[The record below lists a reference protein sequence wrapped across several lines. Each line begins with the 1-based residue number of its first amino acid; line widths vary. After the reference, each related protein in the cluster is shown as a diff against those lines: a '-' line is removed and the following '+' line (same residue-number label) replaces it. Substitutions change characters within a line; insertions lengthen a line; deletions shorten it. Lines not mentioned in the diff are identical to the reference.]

1 MAELVDAH
9 DSKSCFAR
17 SESSILSSPTKN
29 FMKLNNYNNLLEL
42 FQSRYQSENKNEIF
56 LQSLKD
62 KDLKFTWKQT
72 YDCIQKL
79 SNHIQKYISSKD
91 RCLLISENRPE
102 WLISDLAIML
112 AEGITVPAYTTYT
125 ERDYEYLINDCEP
138 SVIIVSDNTQ
148 YKKVRNIIS
157 KKSFIKT
164 VICFENIQDSE
175 SKIEIIN
182 TYEIFGK
189 TNYEEKNLNGINLTR
204 KDISCIIYTSGT
216 QGNPKGVMLSH
227 GGILNN
233 CEGSTELL
241 NEIINLKPKFL
252 TWLPLSHS
260 YEHTVQFVQIAV
272 GAKVFYAESID
283 KLVKNMNDCSPDI
296 MTAVPRFYQNLYQ
309 KISSTF
315 NKATGIKK
323 FLVQST
329 LNLGEKKF
337 LKQKLSFYEK
347 LVNFICENL
356 VRKKI
361 KSQFGGSLKAF
372 VSGGGA
378 LDYKVGVFLNS
389 IGLPTLQGY
398 GLTETSPVVS
408 CNRINDIRI
417 DTVGPPFKGNEV
429 KIADDGEILIKGE
442 NVMLGYWKNL
452 AETQKVIKSGWLYTG
467 DIGHFDNGFLKITDR
482 KKDILITPGGDNI
495 SPVKIENDLT
505 KIEFIEQALVY
516 GDNKPFLVALI
527 VLSDDKKDIKHEII
541 NDEIEKVNKQ
551 LNKIEKIKKFIVIE
565 KQFSIENGF
574 MTPTLKFK
582 RYKIIQ
588 EYKNQLEKLY
598 N

>member
-1 MAELVDAH
+1 
-9 DSKSCFAR
+9 
-17 SESSILSSPTKN
+17 
-29 FMKLNNYNNLLEL
+29 MKLNNYNNLLEL
-42 FQSRYQSENKNEIF
+42 FHFQYQKNDENEIF

-62 KDLKFTWKQT
+62 KELKFSWKQT

-79 SNHIQKYISSKD
+79 SNHIRKYISIKD

-102 WLISDLAIML
+102 WLISDLSIML
-112 AEGITVPAYTTYT
+112 AEGITVPAYTSYT
-125 ERDYEYLINDCEP
+125 ERDYEYLINDCKP
-138 SVIIVSDNTQ
+138 SVIIVSDNSQ
-148 YKKVRNIIS
+148 LKKIKNLIL
-157 KKSFIKT
+157 KNNFIKA
-164 VICFENIQDSE
+164 VISFENIKED
-175 SKIEIIN
+175 KIKIIN
-182 TYEIFGK
+182 INKIFQDK
-189 TNYEEKNLNGINLTR
+189 NYLEKNLKEINLTR
-204 KDISCIIYTSGT
+204 KDIACIIYTSGT

-241 NEIINLKPKFL
+241 SEIIGYKPKFL

-272 GAKVFYAESID
+272 GAKVHYAESID

-296 MTAVPRFYQNLYQ
+296 MTAVPRFYQNLHQ
-309 KISSTF
+309 KIFSSF
-315 NKATGIKK
+315 KKATGFKK
-323 FLVQST
+323 FLIQST
-329 LNLGEKKF
+329 LNLGKKKL
-337 LKQKLSFYEK
+337 LKQRLSVGEK
-347 LVNFICENL
+347 FVNLLCENL

-372 VSGGGA
+372 ISGGGA
-378 LDYKVGVFLNS
+378 LDYHVGIFLNS

-408 CNRINDIRI
+408 CNPINDIRI
-417 DTVGPPFKGNEV
+417 ETVGPIFKGNEV

-442 NVMLGYWKNL
+442 NVMLGYWNNSIETDKTIKN
-452 AETQKVIKSGWLYTG
+452 GWLYSG
-467 DIGHFDNGFLKITDR
+467 DIGYFDNGFLKITDR

-516 GDNKPFLVALI
+516 GDNKPFLVALL
-527 VLSDDKKDIKHEII
+527 VLSDEKKNIDYETIH
-541 NDEIEKVNKQ
+541 NEIEKINNN
-551 LNKIEKIKKFIVIE
+551 LAKIEKIKKYFVVK
-565 KQFSIENGF
+565 KQFTIENGL
-574 MTPTLKFK
+574 MTPTLKLK

-588 EYKNQLEKLY
+588 EYKSKLEKLY
-598 N
+598 IENKKTSY

>member
-1 MAELVDAH
+1 MP
-9 DSKSCFAR
+9 
-17 SESSILSSPTKN
+17 SSI
-29 FMKLNNYNNLLEL
+29 
-42 FQSRYQSENKNEIF
+42 
-56 LQSLKD
+56 
-62 KDLKFTWKQT
+62 
-72 YDCIQKL
+72 
-79 SNHIQKYISSKD
+79 
-91 RCLLISENRPE
+91 
-102 WLISDLAIML
+102 
-112 AEGITVPAYTTYT
+112 
-125 ERDYEYLINDCEP
+125 
-138 SVIIVSDNTQ
+138 
-148 YKKVRNIIS
+148 
-157 KKSFIKT
+157 
-164 VICFENIQDSE
+164 
-175 SKIEIIN
+175 
-182 TYEIFGK
+182 
-189 TNYEEKNLNGINLTR
+189 
-204 KDISCIIYTSGT
+204 
-216 QGNPKGVMLSH
+216 
-227 GGILNN
+227 
-233 CEGSTELL
+233 
-241 NEIINLKPKFL
+241 
-252 TWLPLSHS
+252 
-260 YEHTVQFVQIAV
+260 
-272 GAKVFYAESID
+272 
-283 KLVKNMNDCSPDI
+283 
-296 MTAVPRFYQNLYQ
+296 
-309 KISSTF
+309 
-315 NKATGIKK
+315 
-323 FLVQST
+323 
-329 LNLGEKKF
+329 
-337 LKQKLSFYEK
+337 
-347 LVNFICENL
+347 
-356 VRKKI
+356 
-361 KSQFGGSLKAF
+361 
-372 VSGGGA
+372 
-378 LDYKVGVFLNS
+378 GVFLNS

-452 AETQKVIKSGWLYTG
+452 AETQKVIKSGWLYSG
-467 DIGHFDNGFLKITDR
+467 DIGHIDNGFLKITDR